1 MKCSKSLLQQSQPS
15 GEASLKKEGYIQ
27 VVAQQM
33 EIGPGIS
40 QSFLQTN
47 PKETSKLPY
56 YTNQIIQRQW
66 LEIVDTHT
74 HTNYKWVFPKIGV
87 PHGTTKSSILIGFS
101 IIFTI
106 HFGGFPPIFGNTQIT
121 KKRPLQI
128 IAVRYSLL
136 LVKFRNMNYGWF

>member
-74 HTNYKWVFPKIGV
+74 HKLQMGVSKNRGTPWYHQIIHFNRVFHYFHHPFWGFSPYFWKHPNYKKTSTSN
-87 PHGTTKSSILIGFS
+87 HCCAILF
-101 IIFTI
+101 
-106 HFGGFPPIFGNTQIT
+106 
-121 KKRPLQI
+121 
-128 IAVRYSLL
+128 AVGE
-136 LVKFRNMNYGWF
+136 V